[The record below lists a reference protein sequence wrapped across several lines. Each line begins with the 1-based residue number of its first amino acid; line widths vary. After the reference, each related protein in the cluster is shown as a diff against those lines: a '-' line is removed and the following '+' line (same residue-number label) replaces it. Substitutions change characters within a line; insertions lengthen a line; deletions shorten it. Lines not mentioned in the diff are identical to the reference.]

1 MDESQAME
9 DQLAAMFAAR
19 TGLSPERIKEFAR
32 QSNLDLGM
40 FNQRRSRSDL
50 LKRHERSRTK
60 IISMM
65 MSSNT
70 MFSLQSSMHDTKPV
84 AEFPITPDLSACTPI
99 YVSSLKA
106 GNTYRGR
113 LLRGTLVVQPVVMQG
128 VQTLLEDEKGDLVSV
143 SIYNALPAGIPQD
156 LQSKWAAAQRTF
168 AQGRRLAILE
178 PFYKLAGD
186 GSHVVRVDNPREVV
200 WLDAADPTDA
210 DSWRAEGGCYYC

>member
-1 MDESQAME
+1 MDESQARA
-9 DQLAAMFAAR
+9 DHFAVNIAAR
-19 TGLSPERIKEFAR
+19 TGLSPERTKQFALE
-32 QSNLDLGM
+32 SNIDLGWI
-40 FNQRRSRSDL
+40 NERRSRSDL
-50 LKRHERSRTK
+50 LERHERGRSF
-60 IISMM
+60 
-65 MSSNT
+65 T
-70 MFSLQSSMHDTKPV
+70 MGPDTFTLNFGMHETKPA

-113 LLRGTLVVQPVVMQG
+113 LLRGTLVVQPFVMEG